1 MPSSPAPQCLLCTF
15 ELERVI
21 ARQRCRG
28 KRGVH
33 LLFWRSS
40 HSDDCLLQPSMSTAA
55 NSQSAAMDLPH
66 HVGDVLSES
75 CRPSVTVVQEL
86 DRAVSGHKFD
96 NSGPQALLPTLTL
109 DWCNPLPTWISTPRL
124 PGESSTRRGALLV
137 AWLLLLLLL
146 FVWWLVRPL
155 SLILVLVRR
164 VLTHRVCPRV
174 QSQLC

>member
-1 MPSSPAPQCLLCTF
+1 MRVQRKHKTMLHGSTTTVTTCGIHRVPSSPAPQCLLCTF

-86 DRAVSGHKFD
+86 DRAASGQQFD
-96 NSGPQALLPTLTL
+96 DSGPQALLPTHTL
-109 DWCNPLPTWISTPRL
+109 DWCNSLPTWISTPRQ
-124 PGESSTRRGALLV
+124 PGESSTRRGAQTS
-137 AWLLLLLLL
+137 
-146 FVWWLVRPL
+146 P
-155 SLILVLVRR
+155 
-164 VLTHRVCPRV
+164 T
-174 QSQLC
+174 